1 MVKIKKLNTEA
12 SITFDINMRRDENDD
27 DDEKHDNNT
36 VRHLVLQ

>member
-27 DDEKHDNNT
+27 DEKHDNNT